1 MKIRPARRMRGRLR
15 VPGDKSISHRA
26 ALIAAL
32 ATGGPVRLANFS
44 TSADCASTLDCLQ
57 HLGVAVKRH
66 ADMTVEIAGAGLQL
80 PSAPHAPL
88 DCGNSGTTMRLLA
101 GVLAGQQFTA
111 TLTGDDSL
119 RTRPMR
125 RIIGPLA
132 QMGARITATDEHA
145 PLVIDGQHPLAAI
158 THAPTVASAQVK
170 SCVLLAGLNA
180 DGRTTVI
187 EQTPT
192 RDHTE
197 RLLRWFGV
205 EVETAKMAESSAPT
219 RPEAEAAE
227 ADNDNVNDAA
237 QMVSLVGLQQ
247 FDARDCVIPGD
258 ISTAAFFLVAAALM
272 PGSDLTINGVGLNPT
287 RAQML
292 STLGALGADVTI
304 AAVREQP
311 NEPVGDVRVRGHA
324 EFAPVLSGANVLRGS
339 LIAAL
344 IDELPILCVLG
355 TQVAGGLTIREAREL
370 RVKETDRISAMVR
383 NLRALGAEVE
393 EYDDGLSV
401 NGPAT
406 LRGARLDAYGDHRVA
421 MAATVAALI
430 AQGASE
436 IVGADCVRISCPEF
450 FTLLES
456 VLER

>member
-1 MKIRPARRMRGRLR
+1 MRGRLL

-26 ALIAAL
+26 ALVAAL
-32 ATGGPVRLANFS
+32 ATGGAARLTNFS
-44 TSADCASTLDCLQ
+44 TSADCAATLDCLQ
-57 HLGVAVKRH
+57 QLGVEVKRQ
-66 ADMTVEIAGAGLQL
+66 ADTAVELAGAGLQL
-80 PSAPHAPL
+80 PSAPPTPL

-101 GVLAGQQFTA
+101 GILAGQQFTA
-111 TLTGDDSL
+111 TLTGDRSL

-125 RIIGPLA
+125 RIIAPLT
-132 QMGARITATDEHA
+132 QMGATLTAADERA
-145 PLVIDGQHPLAAI
+145 PLIVTGRQPLTPI
-158 THAPTVASAQVK
+158 TYAPTIASAQVK

-180 DGRTTVI
+180 AGRTAVI

-205 EVETAKMAESSAPT
+205 EVETKPTEQRATTCAE
-219 RPEAEAAE
+219 AE
-227 ADNDNVNDAA
+227 ADNDHESAAA
-237 QMVSLVGLQQ
+237 QIISLTGLQQ
-247 FDARDCVIPGD
+247 FAARDCVIPGD
-258 ISTAAFFLVAAALM
+258 ISTAAFFLVAAALL
-272 PGSDLTINGVGLNPT
+272 PGSDLTVNGVGLNPT
-287 RAQML
+287 RAQLL
-292 STLGALGADVTI
+292 STLAALGADLSVTD
-304 AAVREQP
+304 VREQAH
-311 NEPVGDVRVRGHA
+311 EPVGDVRVRGHGG
-324 EFAPVLSGANVLRGS
+324 FAPVAAAANVLRGS

-355 TQVAGGLTIREAREL
+355 TQVAGGLTIRDAREL

-393 EYDDGLSV
+393 EYDDGLFV
-401 NGPAT
+401 NGPCA
-406 LRGARLDAYGDHRVA
+406 LRGARLAAYGDHRIA
-421 MAATVAALI
+421 MASAVAALI

-436 IVGADCVRISCPEF
+436 LDDADCVRISCPEF